1 MIKNSKVFFNTK
13 ASFDK
18 ALEENKLDEK
28 SIVFIKDIK
37 SIWTH
42 GVMFNGNSSNIIL
55 SQSDYN
61 NLESYDDILYFIV
74 EDGSG
79 EPDTPDEP
87 VIPDEPSTDDDILQ
101 YLNGYVEGDVL
112 ITTGVVDNEILTII

>member
-61 NLESYDDILYFIV
+61 NLESYDDVLYFIV

-87 VIPDEPSTDDDILQ
+87 STDDDILQ
-101 YLNGYVEGDVL
+101 SLNGYVEGDAL